1 MEQRSIIAELNDTYI
16 RERQNRAAGNRDC
29 QCSYNSARSVRRW
42 FGRWLIAAGE
52 RIQGGTLVPRLSAAG
67 GSR

>member
-16 RERQNRAAGNRDC
+16 RERQNRAAGNSDC
-29 QCSYNSARSVRRW
+29 QCSYNSARSLRRW

-52 RIQGGTLVPRLSAAG
+52 RIQGSSLLTPLSAAG